1 MNATVEAPVS
11 PVLEQI
17 QQYFQSHLNAASARH
32 AQAFANLLF
41 RLTPN
46 EELRGR
52 PVAAWC
58 AVTVHLLKYA
68 RERRG
73 DAIQVR
79 LLNPTVTDNGWE
91 SSHSVIE
98 IVMPDMPFIVD
109 TVLMAM
115 AELELN
121 VYCMMHP
128 VLSIERDPGGHILDL
143 HELVPGARGSAEA
156 VLHLEIDRQADPGTM
171 RRIEDRVRQ
180 VLGDLGACVR
190 DWPKMHDKVLEIA
203 KSLEL
208 RAHAADPL
216 GASEARAYL
225 EWIAANHFTFLG
237 YREYTV
243 VNEGGEEVLKAKVD
257 SGLGIL
263 RTQENLL
270 APRSIRS
277 LAQRKHTHTGQ
288 VDPLVLTKTNARSSV
303 HRAGYMDYIGVLEFD
318 ENGVPIAEQRFLGL
332 YTSTAY
338 TRRPWEIPLIRK
350 KVEEVVARSQIKGDS
365 HSGKALMH
373 ILETLPRDEL
383 FQCTATELFELAFGI
398 LQLQERQRTKLFMRR
413 DRYGRFFSCLVFI
426 PRDRF
431 NTEVRERI
439 IKVLKAALGD
449 GRADYHVQIDES
461 LMARLHVVVRPSP
474 GTALDPDVKAIE
486 AELALAVR
494 SWHDDLKDA
503 LLATHGE
510 DLGLRLYQ
518 KYGRVLPPGYQDD
531 LSASSAALDLA
542 HVAEL
547 KDVSDMGMTLYRKS
561 GTDAYGFK
569 IFKYRDTIP
578 LSDALPML
586 ENMGLRIL
594 SERPYEMQLGLEKV
608 WIQDFEMVFAE
619 NALDLSAV
627 ADHFQVAFEKIWR
640 GKAESDGFNRLILS
654 AQLDWR
660 QVSLLRA
667 YAKYLLQVGVTF
679 SQSYMERT
687 LHAYPL
693 SARLLVEL
701 FEARFD
707 PDRERMGKTESEGYR
722 RILERELRTLAG
734 PDDRS
739 NAVIDEFFAARGNL
753 RDTQMP
759 AATAAIKGLLE
770 HVESIDQDRILR
782 GFLGVINATL
792 RTNYYKLEDGQPYD
806 YLSLKFDCAR
816 VPDLPKPKPYREIFV
831 YSPRVEGVHLR
842 GGSVARGGLRWSDR
856 REDFRTEV
864 LGLMKAQGVKNT
876 VIVPVGAKGGF
887 YVKRPAA
894 ATDRDAVLAEGVAC
908 YRLFINGLL
917 HITDNLV
924 EGRVVN
930 PERVVR
936 HDEDDPYLVVAA
948 DKGTAT
954 FSDIAN
960 AVSLDHGF
968 WMGDAFASGGSF
980 GYDHKKMGITAK
992 GGWESVKRHFRALDR
1007 NCQTEPF
1014 TCAGIGDMSGDVFGN
1029 GMLLSRQIK
1038 LVAAF
1043 DHRHIFLDPNPDCE
1057 VSFIERERLFNLP
1070 RSSWADYDLSLI
1082 SSGGGIFSR
1091 SAKTIALSPEMRNAL
1106 DLDIDTEQ
1114 LAPIDLL
1121 RAILK
1126 APVDLLW
1133 NGGIGTYVKS
1143 EKESHADVGD
1153 RANNALRVNGAELR
1167 CKVIGEGGNLGL
1179 SQLGRVEY
1187 AAAGGL
1193 LNTDFIDNSAGV
1205 DTSDHEVN
1213 IKILLNELV
1222 NSGRLTMAERNRVLV
1237 EMTDEVGELVLKD
1250 NYHQN
1255 QSISMMEALTVQRL
1269 GAKQHFIRVLEGL
1282 GILDRQIEF
1291 LPSEA
1296 EFSERRAR
1304 GRGLTRPELSI
1315 LLSYS
1320 KIFVYQQLLDSDVPE
1335 DPYLSKELERYFPRL
1350 MQERFTDAMQ
1360 GHRLKREII
1369 STQVTNS
1376 LVNRMGATFALRM
1389 QEDTGASFA
1398 RVAKSFAVAREVL
1411 DARSLWAGIEALDNL
1426 VPERV
1431 QTNARLRVWNVLRQV
1446 CRWLLNLPGNELDIQ
1461 KAVDRFAP
1469 GVRKLAAGIQ
1479 HVVPRAEQ
1487 KALAASFDELKRQ
1500 GINDELAQRLA
1511 YLPSLSAVMDIVRA
1525 AEEVGLDVSEVARSY
1540 FELGDQLHLE
1550 WLRNQVESLPV
1561 DGRWHANARGS
1572 LRDELNEQHR
1582 ALVRQVLRYS
1592 NGDERVRVWCEAH
1605 QGPLKYAQNMLA
1617 DMRAAALTDYATV
1630 SVAIRR
1636 LSQLNLQTAAG

>member
-1 MNATVEAPVS
+1 MTDTIQDNETS
-11 PVLEQI
+11 VLDQI
-17 QQYFQSHLNAASARH
+17 QSYFQTHLNAASARH
-32 AQAFANLLF
+32 AAQFARLLF
-41 RLTPN
+41 KLTPTD
-46 EELRGR
+46 ELRER
-52 PVAAWC
+52 SVAAWC
-58 AVTVHLLKYA
+58 AVTLHLLKYT
-68 RERRG
+68 RERRA
-73 DAIQVR
+73 DAIHVR
-79 LLNPTVTDNGWE
+79 LLNPTTASNGWD
-91 SSHSVIE
+91 SGHTVIE

-109 TVLMAM
+109 TVLMVM
-115 AELELN
+115 AELELQ
-121 VYCMMHP
+121 VHCMMHP
-128 VLSIERDPGGHILDL
+128 VLSVERDPGGHVLDL
-143 HELVPGARGSAEA
+143 HELVPGVRGQAEA
-156 VLHLEIDRQADPGTM
+156 VLHLEIDRQAEPGSM
-171 RRIEDRVRQ
+171 RRIEERLQQ
-180 VLGDLGACVR
+180 VLRDLKSCVFDWAKMR
-190 DWPKMHDKVLEIA
+190 DKALEIA
-203 KSLEL
+203 DDLSN
-208 RAHAADPL
+208 RAVPLNGDAA
-216 GASEARAYL
+216 AEATAYL
-225 EWIAANHFTFLG
+225 KWVAANHFTFLG
-237 YREYTV
+237 YREYAV
-243 VNEGGEEVLKAKVD
+243 VNENGEDVLKPASG

-263 RTQENLL
+263 RASDTQV
-270 APRSIRS
+270 RSVRS
-277 LAQRKHTHTGQ
+277 LAQRKISHTGQ

-303 HRAGYMDYIGVLEFD
+303 HRAGYMDYIGILEFD
-318 ENGVPIAEQRFLGL
+318 ADGVPIGEQRFLGL
-332 YTSTAY
+332 YTSSAY

-350 KVEEVVARSQIKGDS
+350 KVEAVVARTEIKGDS

-383 FQCTATELFELAFGI
+383 FQCSVDELFGLAFGI

-439 IKVLKAALGD
+439 IATLKASLGE
-449 GRADYHVQIDES
+449 GRADYNVQIDDS
-461 LMARLHVVVRPSP
+461 LMARLHVVVRPRP
-474 GTALDPDVKAIE
+474 GLDLQPDLKQIE
-486 AELALAVR
+486 AELVRAVR
-494 SWHDDLKDA
+494 SWHDELKDA

-510 DLGLRLYQ
+510 DRGLRLYQ
-518 KYGRVLPPGYQDD
+518 KYARALPPGYQDD
-531 LSASSAALDLA
+531 LNGISAALDLA
-542 HVAEL
+542 QVAEL
-547 KDVSDMGMTLYRKS
+547 KDVNDMRMSLYRKS

-586 ENMGLRIL
+586 EHMGLRIL
-594 SERPYEMQLGLEKV
+594 SERPYEMHLADGERV

-619 NALDLSAV
+619 TPLDLSAV
-627 ADHFQVAFEKIWR
+627 ADHFQVAFERICR
-640 GKAESDGFNRLILS
+640 GYAESDGFNRLILA

-660 QVSLLRA
+660 QVAALRG
-667 YAKYLLQVGVTF
+667 YAKYLLQVGVPF
-679 SQSYMERT
+679 SQAYMERT

-707 PDRERMGKTESEGYR
+707 PDRERMGKTETEGR
-722 RILERELRTLAG
+722 RRLLERELRTLAG
-734 PDDRS
+734 TDDRL
-739 NAVIDEFFAARGNL
+739 NGVLDAFFQTRGAERSAQMAASCEAL
-753 RDTQMP
+753 
-759 AATAAIKGLLE
+759 KHLLE
-770 HVESIDQDRILR
+770 HVDSIDQERILR
-782 GFLGVINATL
+782 AFLKVINATL
-792 RTNYYKLEDGQPYD
+792 RTNYYKLDDGQPYE
-806 YLSLKFDCAR
+806 YLALKFDCAA

-842 GGSVARGGLRWSDR
+842 GGPVARGGLRWSDR

-887 YVKRPAA
+887 YVKRPPLAG
-894 ATDRDAVLAEGVAC
+894 DRDATLAEGVAC

-924 EGRVVN
+924 DGRVVH

-936 HDEDDPYLVVAA
+936 HDGDDPYLVVAA

-968 WMGDAFASGGSF
+968 WMGDAFASGGSL

-992 GGWESVKRHFRALDR
+992 GGWESVKRHFRSLDR

-1029 GMLLSRQIK
+1029 GMLLSRKIK

-1057 VSFIERERLFNLP
+1057 LSFSERERIFALP
-1070 RSSWADYDLSLI
+1070 RSSWADYNLSLL
-1082 SSGGGIFSR
+1082 SAGGAIWPR
-1091 SAKTIALSPEMRNAL
+1091 SAKMIPISAQMRAV
-1106 DLDIDTEQ
+1106 LDIQDEQ
-1114 LAPIDLL
+1114 LPPIDLL

-1153 RANNALRVNGAELR
+1153 RANNALRVNGSELR
-1167 CKVIGEGGNLGL
+1167 AKVVGEGGNLGMT
-1179 SQLGRVEY
+1179 QLGRVEY
-1187 AAAGGL
+1187 AQAGGL

-1222 NSGRLTMAERNRVLV
+1222 NRGALSMTERNEVLV
-1237 EMTDEVGELVLKD
+1237 TMTDEVSDLVLRD

-1269 GAKQHFIRVLEGL
+1269 GAKQHFIKVLESLGL
-1282 GILDRQIEF
+1282 LDRQIEF
-1291 LPSEA
+1291 LPSDA
-1296 EFSERRAR
+1296 EFAERRAR

-1350 MQERFTDAMQ
+1350 MQERFTDEMQ

-1369 STQVTNS
+1369 CTQVTNS

-1411 DARSLWAGIEALDNL
+1411 DARGLWADIEALDNL

-1431 QTNARLRVWNVLRQV
+1431 QTEARLRVWNVLRQM
-1446 CRWLLNLPGNELDIQ
+1446 CRWLLNLPGSELDIQ
-1461 KAVDRFAP
+1461 KTVDRFLP
-1469 GVRKLAAGIQ
+1469 GVKKLASDISS
-1479 HVVPRAEQ
+1479 VVPKAEQ
-1487 KALAASFDELKRQ
+1487 RALLASTAMLKQ
-1500 GINDELAQRLA
+1500 NGIGDALAQRLA
-1511 YLPSLSAVMDIVRA
+1511 FLPSLGAVMDIVRA
-1525 AEEVGLDVSEVARSY
+1525 AEEVGLDVTDVACSY
-1540 FELGDQLHLE
+1540 FDLGDQLHLE
-1550 WLRNQVESLPV
+1550 WLRSQVEALAV
-1561 DGRWHANARGS
+1561 DGRWHAAARGA

-1582 ALVRQVLRYS
+1582 ALVRQVLKFS
-1592 NGDERVRVWCEAH
+1592 SGSERVRVWCEAH
-1605 QGPLKYAQNMLA
+1605 QGPLKYAQTMLA
-1617 DMRAAALTDYATV
+1617 EMRAAALTDYATV

-1636 LSQLNLQTAAG
+1636 LSQLNSQTAAG